1 MRKKAV
7 VLLGIV
13 ISLSCFGTVV
23 GARDF
28 TKEEQ
33 DIINKVQIL
42 SDKESDE
49 VDDDFYIEMLGYYK
63 YLDKELKR
71 KYPSAD
77 YTITGYKSDE
87 ISDGE
92 FSVKNNESDEVYTA
106 IVEIPDGGS
115 KSYIEKDCFYNSI
128 FKDKMEEKYDELLK
142 DVRGFIG
149 ARCVFN
155 EETSYITEE
164 SKLSDLKWLSKD
176 IFIYC
181 EDTGKAVEELA
192 EDVKEVLGDDLPG
205 RYNVFLIKDIDT
217 SDIDESLSQYLWFNS
232 EITDSI
238 RFEVGFKLKIPS

>member
-1 MRKKAV
+1 MRKVEA

-13 ISLSCFGTVV
+13 ISLSCFGTIVC
-23 GARDF
+23 ARDF

-33 DIINKVQIL
+33 DIINSVQIL
-42 SDKESDE
+42 TDIDTDK
-49 VDDDFYIEMLGYYK
+49 VNDDFYTEMLGYYK

-71 KYPSAD
+71 KYPSSD
-77 YTITGYKSDE
+77 YSITGYRSDK

-92 FSVKNNESDEVYTA
+92 FFVKNNENNEVYSA

-115 KSYIEKDCFYNSI
+115 KAYIEKDCFYNSI
-128 FKDKMEEKYDELLK
+128 FKDKIEEKYNDMFK
-142 DVRGFIG
+142 DINGYKG

-155 EETSYITEE
+155 EETSYITEK
-164 SKLSDLKWLSKD
+164 STLSDLKWLSKD
-176 IFIYC
+176 VFIYC
-181 EDTGKAVEELA
+181 EDTGKTVEELA
-192 EDVKEVLGDDLPG
+192 EDVKEVLGDNLPG

-238 RFEVGFKLKIPS
+238 RFEVGYKLMTPR